1 MKKDFELFCEKYLN
15 KHKIIKNSDFSFINK
30 VHKNHENIYC
40 KSLAYYFKSLGKR
53 KKKFSKVMKSMIKK
67 GNSIST
73 KQYLESCIIQ
83 ENLTNKFQNI
93 MKNYDFLVTPSTGSA
108 APLLNNSEKYDTSL
122 IWTFF
127 GAPSISLPIFCSE
140 GKNLPFGLQI
150 VSSRYNDISLI
161 NFSQKIMKLISNKN
175 V

>member
-1 MKKDFELFCEKYLN
+1 
-15 KHKIIKNSDFSFINK
+15 
-30 VHKNHENIYC
+30 
-40 KSLAYYFKSLGKR
+40 
-53 KKKFSKVMKSMIKK
+53 
-67 GNSIST
+67 
-73 KQYLESCIIQ
+73 
-83 ENLTNKFQNI
+83 

-127 GAPSISLPIFCSE
+127 GAPSISLPIFCSKE
-140 GKNLPFGLQI
+140 KNLPFGLQI

-161 NFSQKIMKLISNKN
+161 NFSQTIMKLISNKN